1 METIKLNFLD
11 DKPKNYTGIV
21 EYDNGT
27 LEYFSNGKYHREDGP
42 AIIHSDGSMWYFLN
56 GLCHRED
63 GPAEIWNDGTI
74 SYFLNGKY
82 HREDGPAVIWN
93 DGTLDY
99 YLNGKEITKEKV
111 NKWIKEN
118 NIPKVWSNS
127 DKILFKLTFG

>member
-63 GPAEIWNDGTI
+63 GPAIIYSQG
-74 SYFLNGKY
+74 
-82 HREDGPAVIWN
+82 VM
-93 DGTLDY
+93 Y
-99 YLNGKEITKEKV
+99 YLNDKFIITEDV
-111 NKWIKEN
+111 NDWIKEN
-118 NIPKVWSNS
+118 NIQKVWNNS
-127 DKILFKLTFG
+127 HKLLFKLTFG